1 MGNEMQVA
9 LLFLWKKSLLLR
21 VILYSR
27 AVGQGP
33 GEEETMKKVWMLA
46 AAAGLCAMVMAGC
59 GGAADKGAAKEAP
72 AAKVLKVGTDATFP
86 PFEYHQAKSGAYTG
100 FDIELMDGVAKT
112 MGYDKVEIVDTHIG
126 TIEQDLADKKFDV
139 ALRCLAVTDRRK
151 ELMDFT
157 DPYLMGAYGVAVPA
171 RQADSFEESRMKEKK
186 IAVEKD
192 SAPERLLR
200 SMGYT
205 EFELTASN
213 EDALRRVASGAADA
227 AVMSKYT
234 IAFYE
239 ANGYG
244 KEIKAVPG
252 LYIGGE
258 VPIAM
263 AVRKGDKE
271 LLEKVNSALKEYKG
285 TTLYGQLKKTYF
297 GDVK

>member
-1 MGNEMQVA
+1 MQEN
-9 LLFLWKKSLLLR
+9 LLFLWEKSLFLR
-21 VILYSR
+21 VILYCGAAGER
-27 AVGQGP
+27 P
-33 GEEETMKKVWMLA
+33 GKEETMKKLWMLA

-59 GGAADKGAAKEAP
+59 GGSGSADKAQPKGQE
-72 AAKVLKVGTDATFP
+72 KVLKVGTDATFP
-86 PFEYHQAKSGAYTG
+86 PFEYHQAKSNAYTG
-100 FDIELMDGVAKT
+100 FDIELIDGVAKT
-112 MGYDKVEIVDTHIG
+112 MGYDKVEIVDTHIAD
-126 TIEQDLADKKFDV
+126 IEKDLADNKFDV

-171 RQADSFEESRMKEKK
+171 RQADSFDQSVMKNKK
-186 IAVEKD
+186 IAVEKG

-205 EFELTASN
+205 EFELTANN

-244 KEIKAVPG
+244 NEVKAIPG

-263 AVRKGDKE
+263 AVRKGDKD
-271 LLEKVNSALKEYKG
+271 LLDKVNSALKEYKG
-285 TTLYGQLKKTYF
+285 TTLYSQLKKTYF
-297 GDVK
+297 GNVK

>member
-1 MGNEMQVA
+1 
-9 LLFLWKKSLLLR
+9 
-21 VILYSR
+21 
-27 AVGQGP
+27 
-33 GEEETMKKVWMLA
+33 
-46 AAAGLCAMVMAGC
+46 MVMAGC
-59 GGAADKGAAKEAP
+59 GGSGSADKVQRSGQE
-72 AAKVLKVGTDATFP
+72 KVLKVGTDASFP
-86 PFEYHQAKSGAYTG
+86 PFEYHQAKSNAYTG
-100 FDIELMDGVAKT
+100 FDIELIDGVAKT
-112 MGYDKVEIVDTHIG
+112 MGYDKAEIVDTHIG
-126 TIEQDLADKKFDV
+126 TIEKDLADKKFDI

-157 DPYLMGAYGVAVPA
+157 DPYLTGAYGVAVPA
-171 RQADSFEESRMKEKK
+171 RQADGFDAAQLKGKK
-186 IAVEKD
+186 IAVERG

-213 EDALRRVASGAADA
+213 EDALRWVASGAADA
-227 AVMSKYT
+227 AVMSKFT

-239 ANGYG
+239 SNGYG

-271 LLEKVNSALKEYKG
+271 LLDKLNGALREYKG
-285 TTLYGQLKKTYF
+285 TTLYSQLKKTYF
-297 GDVK
+297 GDMK